1 MEIATAVGIRT
12 SLPRAFGAADERE
25 YQPFPDRARR
35 NSWQETL
42 EVPALV
48 WALALPAGGRVLE
61 VGCGRGVALPVLA
74 RLLRPARLVGLDVD
88 RSLLKR
94 ARERTERLRG
104 AVELQEGDVRAL
116 PYPDASFDV
125 VIDFGTC
132 YHIAR
137 QGQALREIAR
147 VLCSRLSPQ
156 EIFSMRKINLILLGL
171 ALVLFIWMLNRVGWP
186 TIWQHL
192 LEVGWWWPLVLLP
205 YGLVNLVEAVSWD
218 LLLLSPG
225 RPSLARLFSLR
236 LAGEALNTL
245 TPTAGL
251 GGEPF
256 KAARLANSGV
266 PWQEATA
273 SVVIHKGV
281 TVMSLALYIFLGLAL
296 APFLLALSTSL
307 VWLLLAGALLLALG
321 GRAVR
326 HLAGQRSLHPG
337 NPLPRAVRPLSPAP
351 QGPRAGTAK
360 PGRPDGGLLPGAP
373 RPGALVPGAVCAGLD
388 DSRH

>member
-1 MEIATAVGIRT
+1 
-12 SLPRAFGAADERE
+12 
-25 YQPFPDRARR
+25 
-35 NSWQETL
+35 
-42 EVPALV
+42 
-48 WALALPAGGRVLE
+48 
-61 VGCGRGVALPVLA
+61 
-74 RLLRPARLVGLDVD
+74 
-88 RSLLKR
+88 
-94 ARERTERLRG
+94 
-104 AVELQEGDVRAL
+104 
-116 PYPDASFDV
+116 
-125 VIDFGTC
+125 
-132 YHIAR
+132 
-137 QGQALREIAR
+137 
-147 VLCSRLSPQ
+147 
-156 EIFSMRKINLILLGL
+156 MRKINLILLGF
-171 ALVLFIWMLNRVGWP
+171 ALVLFIWMLHRVGWP

-205 YGLVNLVEAVSWD
+205 YGVVNFVEAVSWD

-256 KAARLANSGV
+256 KAARLAGSGV

-321 GRAVR
+321 GVLFVILQGRGPCIQGIRFLERFGLCPRRLKDQEPELQSLDAQM
-326 HLAGQRSLHPG
+326 AGFYREHPG
-337 NPLPRAVRPLSPAP
+337 RALLSLGLFVLAWMIHAIEAYLIFWLLGHPISPGQAVCLD
-351 QGPRAGTAK
+351 ALAMLFTAMGFFI
-360 PGRPDGGLLPGAP
+360 PVSLGVQDGGNILLALGFNLGATL
-373 RPGALVPGAVCAGLD
+373 GAAFSVIRRLREAFWMGLGLIIAA
-388 DSRH
+388 REK